1 MSETKVKDFEYAKWE
16 IECNGMS
23 YIMEL
28 DNASI
33 KRADELGVVQ
43 TITKGE
49 SGIQL
54 TLERLIYVFG
64 IKNHNMTPNLAKK
77 LARSI
82 IEEQEYDL
90 QDVVSEMI
98 EELAVRYEQVF
109 TPQGAKKSL
118 KKM

>member
-1 MSETKVKDFEYAKWE
+1 MSDIKANEFEFARWE
-16 IECNGMS
+16 IEADGHS

-28 DNASI
+28 SNESI

-49 SGIQL
+49 SGIQV
-54 TLERLIYVFG
+54 TLERLIYIFG

-77 LARSI
+77 LAKSI
-82 IEEQEYDL
+82 VEEQEYDL
-90 QDVVSEMI
+90 PDVVSEMM

-109 TPQGAKKSL
+109 TPVGAKKSL